1 MKKKLFLL
9 CLIFHVKQIV
19 TAQSI
24 FVSYGTI
31 FTKSKAE
38 SPIINSNEDFGNS
51 SFPFQIGFEYL
62 IPKSK
67 LSIHAD
73 YFRYTGFSNILF
85 NQDYVPNF
93 PYFIVNGYGFKGST
107 IRRADFELKY
117 LLTKTNKVFF
127 LNPGLGLG
135 IQKSVSKG
143 YELFYTPVLGPDYI
157 ETAPMAAEVYNTTQL
172 IPVGSM
178 DIGFR
183 FFKRIELGLYAQ
195 AALGHKPYQRQ
206 TFKYTYK
213 GTPQPDA
220 VYIADGTSV
229 YVALKLGYRFAKLI
243 K

>member
-1 MKKKLFLL
+1 M
-9 CLIFHVKQIV
+9 IN
-19 TAQSI
+19 AQTV

-38 SPIINSNEDFGNS
+38 SPTINAKEDFSNS
-51 SFPFQIGFEYL
+51 SFPFQFGLGYL

-67 LSIHAD
+67 LSIQAD
-73 YFRYTGFSNILF
+73 YFRYTGFSNMLF
-85 NQDYVPNF
+85 DQDYMPNF

-117 LLTKTNKVFF
+117 MLTKANKAFF
-127 LNPGLGLG
+127 LNPGLGFG
-135 IQKSVSKG
+135 IQKSVSNG
-143 YELFYTPVLGPDYI
+143 FELFYTPVLGPDYV
-157 ETAPMAAEVYNTTQL
+157 ETAPMAAEVYHTTQ
-172 IPVGSM
+172 IITVGSM
-178 DIGFR
+178 DIGVR

-206 TFKYTYK
+206 NFKYTYK
-213 GTPQPDA
+213 GIPQPDA